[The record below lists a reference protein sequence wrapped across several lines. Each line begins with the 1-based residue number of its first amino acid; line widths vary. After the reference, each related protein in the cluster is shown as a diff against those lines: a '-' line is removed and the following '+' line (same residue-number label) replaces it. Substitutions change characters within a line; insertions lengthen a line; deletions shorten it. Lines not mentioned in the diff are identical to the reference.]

1 MPPLERLSLLLC
13 QSIIKHQAT
22 EVINMNKWRGLQILW
37 PAFLAASFLEMCV
50 FAFLDPLVLTE
61 TFKLSS
67 DETEWIYAGSF
78 FLFWSATAL
87 SSGISCLLLIE
98 RP

>member
-1 MPPLERLSLLLC
+1 MS
-13 QSIIKHQAT
+13 
-22 EVINMNKWRGLQILW
+22 KWRGIQILW
-37 PAFLAASFLEMCV
+37 PACLAAGVLEMCV
-50 FAFLDPLVLTE
+50 FAFLDPVLLTE

-78 FLFWSATAL
+78 FLFWSATSL
-87 SSGISCLLLIE
+87 SSSISCLLMLE

>member
-1 MPPLERLSLLLC
+1 MS
-13 QSIIKHQAT
+13 
-22 EVINMNKWRGLQILW
+22 KWRGIQILW
-37 PAFLAASFLEMCV
+37 PAFLAAGVLEMCV
-50 FAFLDPLVLTE
+50 FAFLDPVLLTE

-78 FLFWSATAL
+78 FLFWSATSL
-87 SSGISCLLLIE
+87 SSSISCLLMLE